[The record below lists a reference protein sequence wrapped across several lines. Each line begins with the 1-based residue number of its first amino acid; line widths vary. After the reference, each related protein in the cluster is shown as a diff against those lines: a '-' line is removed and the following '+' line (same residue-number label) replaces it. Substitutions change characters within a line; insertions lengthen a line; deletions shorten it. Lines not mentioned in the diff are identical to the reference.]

1 MGDRW
6 DGLVELVESQVT
18 EAEPWQTAEWHLLE
32 RAFRERLEAA
42 GIPVTPEA
50 AATLM
55 AAAVFLSAHTPEWGG
70 HTRDTLAD
78 LAALG
83 LHLLATPPPEA

>member
-1 MGDRW
+1 MRDRW
-6 DGLVELVESQVT
+6 DGLVELVKSQVT

-32 RAFRERLEAA
+32 QAFRDRLDRA

-70 HTRDTLAD
+70 NARDTLGE

-83 LHLLATPPPEA
+83 LHLLATPPED